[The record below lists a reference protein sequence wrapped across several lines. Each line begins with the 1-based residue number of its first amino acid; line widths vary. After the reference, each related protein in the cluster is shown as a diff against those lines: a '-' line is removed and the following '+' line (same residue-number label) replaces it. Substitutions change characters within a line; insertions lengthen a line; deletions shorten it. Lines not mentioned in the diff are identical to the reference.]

1 MRDALLETR
10 GFAGVSGS
18 LSYAGGSL
26 APRKAVTVVAVGRRA
41 ELAAEITPA
50 FVPTP

>member
-1 MRDALLETR
+1 VRDALLETR
-10 GFAGVSGS
+10 GFAGVTGI

-26 APRKAVTVVAVGRRA
+26 VPRKAVTVVEVGRRA

-50 FVPTP
+50 FVPEP

>member
-10 GFAGVSGS
+10 GFDGVSGG
-18 LSYAGGSL
+18 LSYADGSL
-26 APRKAVTVVAVGRRA
+26 VPRKAVTVIKVGRRA

>member
-10 GFAGVSGS
+10 GLDGVSGG